1 MKKLVVITI
10 LLFLVQQS
18 LPACCKIESCKRD
31 SVDNPWKHFSHRPKA
46 NKARPAFSPWEYMKK
61 EEQYITAKA
70 GLTLIEAESVF
81 PLLHQM
87 KERQREIDGKIF
99 RLFNQANFM
108 ALSEAESKSIIEDI
122 ERLNKEKQ
130 TIETTY
136 NHKMLSILSA
146 KKFLKFKQAEM
157 NFGRFMLHKMF
168 MDKNKNCRQAP
179 APKQGGKK

>member
-1 MKKLVVITI
+1 MKKIVVIII
-10 LLFLVQQS
+10 LAFLVQ
-18 LPACCKIESCKRD
+18 LPLFAGSNFEGCKSD
-31 SVDNPWKHFSHRPKA
+31 SADVPWKHFNHSKV
-46 NKARPAFSPWEYMKK
+46 KKGKPAFSPWEYMKQ
-61 EEQYITAKA
+61 EEQFITAKA

-99 RLFNQANFM
+99 RLFNQTNYL
-108 ALSEAESKSIIEDI
+108 ALSEADSKSIIKKI

-130 TIETTY
+130 AIETSY
-136 NHKMLSILSA
+136 NHKMLSVLSA

-168 MDKNKNCRQAP
+168 MDKNKNCRPAP
-179 APKQGGKK
+179 ASDSGKK

>member
-1 MKKLVVITI
+1 MKKIIVITI
-10 LLFLVQQS
+10 LLILAQPP
-18 LPACCKIESCKRD
+18 LPACSHFEGCKSD
-31 SVDNPWKHFSHRPKA
+31 SMGSPWKHFKHSKA
-46 NKARPAFSPWEYMKK
+46 KKGKPAFSPWEYMKQ
-61 EEQYITAKA
+61 EESYITAKA

-81 PLLHQM
+81 PLLHKM

-99 RLFNQANFM
+99 RLFNQANSV
-108 ALSEAESKSIIEDI
+108 ALSEADSKTIIKEI

-136 NHKMLSILSA
+136 NNKILSILSA

-168 MDKNKNCRQAP
+168 MDKNKNSRP
-179 APKQGGKK
+179 APNQEGKK